1 MHLPYL
7 CKSLRTIS
15 AYHPPMQERVTMAVL
30 AKSLGLSESTISRA
44 LRGDRRIGEETRSRV
59 ARAAKELGYRP
70 NPWVSAL
77 MSARKNRSGNGEV
90 GTVAVVTDYHGKD
103 GWKTK
108 DVCRWEYEGICR
120 RADEMGYRVEEFAM
134 SDFNYDGHRISK
146 TLIARGIRGVLL
158 GFTRERKFLSGFPLE
173 AFSVAGLSTYFRE
186 VAVNR
191 ANFHGFHNVQ
201 LALHEIRKLGFRR
214 TGLVVPELNN
224 RVSGYLWSGAAL
236 DWQRRLP
243 ENERCN
249 PLVPTASH
257 EDAEFTEWMK
267 REKPDSLLVYK
278 LPVKSWLAKAG
289 LRIPDDI
296 HLSYLYRTQDE
307 MTEWPGI
314 DGNLPMVGAAAFD
327 LVIEGLHTNR
337 YGLPPQAKEVL
348 IKGEWRPSN

>member
-1 MHLPYL
+1 
-7 CKSLRTIS
+7 
-15 AYHPPMQERVTMAVL
+15 MQERVTMAVL
-30 AKSLGLSESTISRA
+30 AKALGLSESTVSRA
-44 LRGDRRIGEETRSRV
+44 LRGDRRIGEATRERV
-59 ARAAKELGYRP
+59 AQIAGELGYRP
-70 NPWVSAL
+70 NPLVSAL
-77 MSARKNRSGNGEV
+77 MSVRKNRSGTGEI
-90 GTVAVVTDYHGKD
+90 GTVALVTDYHGKD

-146 TLIARGIRGVLL
+146 TLAARGIRGVIL
-158 GFTRERKFLSGFPLE
+158 GFTRERKILSDFPLD

-201 LALHEIRKLGFRR
+201 LALNEIRKLGYRR
-214 TGLVVPELNN
+214 TGLIVPELNN

-243 ENERCN
+243 EDERCN
-249 PLVPTASH
+249 PLVPAAGR
-257 EDAEFTEWMK
+257 EEAEFTPWLQ

-278 LPVKSWLAKAG
+278 LPARSWLSKSG
-289 LRIPDDI
+289 LRVPDDI
-296 HLSYLYRTQDE
+296 HLSYLYRTKDE
-307 MTEWPGI
+307 MNEWPGI

-337 YGLPPQAKEVL
+337 YGVPSQPKDVL
-348 IKGEWRPSN
+348 IKGEWRIP